1 MTRDEV
7 LNRVT
12 GLIREI
18 LDDETVVLNETTS
31 APDVPGWDSFN
42 NINLMIAVAKA
53 FAVSFRAHEIEA
65 LRNVGELLDMIERKL
80 PNA

>member
-1 MTRDEV
+1 M
-7 LNRVT
+7 
-12 GLIREI
+12 
-18 LDDETVVLNETTS
+18 LNERTS

-42 NINLMIAVAKA
+42 NINLMIAVEKA
-53 FAVSFRAHEIEA
+53 FGVSFRAHEIEA